1 MNSPAEAG
9 YPVILFDG
17 VCNLCTGSVRFVIAR
32 DSRKQFRFAS
42 LQSPVAEQLLGA
54 QGRDGDRLESVV
66 LVVGERT
73 YRKSTAA
80 LLIARRLDGL
90 WPLLAALLVIPRPL
104 RDVVY
109 GWIGRRRYRL
119 FGKRDVCW
127 QPQPELAERF
137 LD

>member
-104 RDVVY
+104 RDAVY